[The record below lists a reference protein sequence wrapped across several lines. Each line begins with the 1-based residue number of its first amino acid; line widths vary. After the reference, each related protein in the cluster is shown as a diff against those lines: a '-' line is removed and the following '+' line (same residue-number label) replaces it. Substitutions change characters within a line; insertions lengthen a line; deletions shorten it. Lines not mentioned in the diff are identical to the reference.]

1 MNKKLLIIIVLAV
14 VVLGG
19 GGAAAMMFLG
29 GDDPEVVEEVEAPQP
44 GLMPLDPFI
53 VNLKEP
59 DQKNFVKLSLQIT
72 LSPAERIAELSENQ
86 LLIARCRDRILTLLS
101 SKSYSE
107 LSSPLGREALRR
119 EIKARLEPLFDG
131 EDDKLEDILF
141 SEFMVQ

>member
-1 MNKKLLIIIVLAV
+1 MNKKLLIIIILAV
-14 VVLGG
+14 VLLGG
-19 GGAAAMMFLG
+19 GGAAAMFLMG
-29 GDDPEVVEEVEAPQP
+29 GDEAEVVEEPQAAPP
-44 GLMPLDPFI
+44 GLMPLDPFV

-59 DQKNFVKLSLQIT
+59 DQKHFVKLRLQVTI
-72 LSPAERIAELSENQ
+72 SPEERIAVLAENQ